1 MIYLEDLV
9 YCNTLSMSCL
19 RRIVVGKGKEKAKS
33 LKYHAGIIIPTPS
46 AMITPEPSQRL
57 SQRTI
62 FPLTLL
68 ESSSPESSFPS
79 LKESDGQKRLLHPL
93 PKLKDMFH

>member
-9 YCNTLSMSCL
+9 YSNTLSMSCL

-33 LKYHAGIIIPTPS
+33 LKYHAGIIIPTPP
-46 AMITPEPSQRL
+46 AMTTPEPSQRL

-68 ESSSPESSFPS
+68 ESSSPGKQLAE
-79 LKESDGQKRLLHPL
+79 LKGI
-93 PKLKDMFH
+93 